1 MPYPIVPYNFC
12 PHCGKPLILEKISKQ
27 IYPYCPD
34 CLFVHWGNFSLG
46 VGGVVWLK
54 NKVLLVRRAYE
65 PGKGTWTIPGGFVDQ
80 RESIA
85 EAIVREIREETGII
99 TEPLSI
105 ISLRDRPDE
114 KHDLYVIFL
123 LRYLGG
129 TLKAEQ
135 EEVSDI
141 GFFSSEECETLHP
154 LANLS
159 RCAIEASQAQSVGF
173 VPRTGVQLL
182 GEKSVLY
189 QPSPKAKIQDI

>member
-12 PHCGKPLILEKISKQ
+12 PQCGKPLILKEISKQ

-34 CLFVHWGNFSLG
+34 CLFVHWGNFSMG
-46 VGGVVWLK
+46 VGGVVWHE
-54 NKVLLVRRAYE
+54 NKVLLVQRANE
-65 PGKGTWTIPGGFVDQ
+65 PGKGNWTIPGGFVDQ

-85 EAIVREIREETGII
+85 EAIVREIREETGIV
-99 TEPLSI
+99 TDPLSI
-105 ISLRDRPDE
+105 ISLRDRPGE

-141 GFFSSEECETLHP
+141 GFFGFEECKALHP

-159 RCAIEASQAQSVGF
+159 RCAIEASQTQSGGF
-173 VPRTGVQLL
+173 VPRIGVPLL
-182 GEKSVLY
+182 GEKSALY
-189 QPSPKAKIQDI
+189 QPSSRNYTLD